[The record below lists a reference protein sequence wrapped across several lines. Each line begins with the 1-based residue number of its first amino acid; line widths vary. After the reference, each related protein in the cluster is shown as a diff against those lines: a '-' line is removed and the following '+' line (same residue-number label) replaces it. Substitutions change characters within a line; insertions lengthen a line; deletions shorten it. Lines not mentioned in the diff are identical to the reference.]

1 MRVFVEESEFAS
13 GENDDGALILRVY
26 APPSLC
32 FVFLTNR
39 KIIARGK
46 MRTRACDAK

>member
-1 MRVFVEESEFAS
+1 MRFFVEEREFAR